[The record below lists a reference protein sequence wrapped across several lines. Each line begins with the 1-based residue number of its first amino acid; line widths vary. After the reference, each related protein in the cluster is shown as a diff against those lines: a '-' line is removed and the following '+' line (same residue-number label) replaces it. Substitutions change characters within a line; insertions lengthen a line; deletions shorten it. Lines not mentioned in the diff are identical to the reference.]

1 MKIQRLF
8 VNVNVEVIIV
18 FKRKIYDDILAWK
31 KESNGTSALLIE
43 GARRI
48 GKSTVVEE
56 FARNE
61 YKDYILID
69 FSIAGNDIKNNFD
82 NIGDLN
88 TFFRNLFI
96 IVGKN
101 LTKREGLI
109 IFDEV
114 QFCPKARQ
122 AIKHLVKDGRYDYIE
137 TGSLISIRKNV
148 KDILIP
154 SEEESI
160 KMFPMD
166 FEEFLW
172 ANNNDIYADAI
183 REAFQNKKPLGDLI
197 HRKIM
202 QTFRTYIA
210 VGGMPQAVSAFVE
223 GKDYKSID
231 RVKRNILNLY
241 IKDLEKHDKDDGDR
255 AGLVFK
261 SIPEQLSN
269 KNSVFKLSVVG
280 ENARTRN
287 CANAVEFLEQSMI
300 TNNCY
305 NVTKPEVTFEQ
316 YVDRTTLKMFMGD
329 TGLLVTYLLQSGKE
343 TTDKLYKA
351 LIIDD
356 LDVNQ
361 GYIFENMVAQML
373 RALNYDLYY
382 HEFNYMAEDNISQK
396 RYEVDFMM
404 VKGKRIVP
412 IEVKSSGYKSHKSF
426 DYFIKKYQLKVNE
439 RYIIYTKDLSQED
452 NVIYIPIYMTMC
464 LGER

>member
-1 MKIQRLF
+1 M
-8 VNVNVEVIIV
+8 

-261 SIPEQLSN
+261 SIPEQLTN

-464 LGER
+464 LGDR

>member
-1 MKIQRLF
+1 MFR
-8 VNVNVEVIIV
+8 
-18 FKRKIYDDILAWK
+18 RKIYDEILSWK
-31 KESNGTSALLIE
+31 KEANGTSALMIE

-48 GKSTVVEE
+48 GKSTIVEE

-69 FSIAGNDIKNNFD
+69 FSIVDNDIKNNFD
-82 NIGDLN
+82 NIGDIN

-96 IVGKN
+96 LVGKT
-101 LTKREGLI
+101 LPERDGLI

-114 QFCPKARQ
+114 QFFPKARQ

-148 KDILIP
+148 QDILIP

-172 ANNNDIYADAI
+172 ANNNLVYADAI
-183 REAFQNKKPLGDLI
+183 RDAFEKKKPLGESI

-202 QTFRTYIA
+202 HTFRTYIA
-210 VGGMPQAVSAFVE
+210 VGGMPQAVSAYVE

-231 RVKRNILNLY
+231 RIKRNILSLY
-241 IKDLEKHDKDDGDR
+241 LKDLEKHDKDDGDR

-269 KNSVFKLSVVG
+269 NNSVFKLSEVD
-280 ENARTRN
+280 ETARTRN

-316 YVDRTTLKMFMGD
+316 YADRTTFKMFMGD

-343 TTDKLYKA
+343 TTDALYKA
-351 LIIDD
+351 LIIDNID
-356 LDVNQ
+356 INQ

-373 RALNYDLYY
+373 RALNYDLFY
-382 HEFNYMAEDNISQK
+382 HEFRYTAEKNHSEK
-396 RYEVDFMM
+396 RYEVDFMI

-439 RYIIYTKDLSQED
+439 RYIIYTKDLSHED
-452 NVIYIPIYMTMC
+452 NVTFIPIYMTMC
-464 LGER
+464 L